1 MAGKHVIEVLTETN
15 NKISAIIEKIQ
26 NQSSDKSIWINDLNN
41 IIRQLD
47 HAVEDLEKK

>member
-15 NKISAIIEKIQ
+15 NKISEVIDKIQ
-26 NQSSDKSIWINDLNN
+26 NEASDKKIWINDLNS

-47 HAVEDLEKK
+47 HAVEDLEKQ